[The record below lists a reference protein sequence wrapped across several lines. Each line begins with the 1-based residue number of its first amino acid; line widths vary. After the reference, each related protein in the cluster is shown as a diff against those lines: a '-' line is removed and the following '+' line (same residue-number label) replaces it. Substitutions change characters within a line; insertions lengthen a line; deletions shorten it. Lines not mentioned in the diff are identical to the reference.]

1 MAFDPTQLAY
11 FTGTAQ
17 YYRIT
22 KQHLLTDGTRYRA
35 DAAGA
40 YWLMDAIASHLCE
53 IGTAD
58 WFVVVRMLVEDS
70 SALMIY
76 EDGNGQEH
84 ARQQIPY
91 TDFPL
96 AEITI
101 YCCWDGEHWVLML
114 PSEY

>member
-1 MAFDPTQLAY
+1 MAFDPAQLAH

-22 KQHLLTDGTRYRA
+22 RQHLLTDGTRYLA

-40 YWLMDAIASHLCE
+40 YWLMDAIASHLGE

-70 SALMIY
+70 AALMIY

-91 TDFPL
+91 TDFPMS
-96 AEITI
+96 EITI
-101 YCCWDGEHWVLML
+101 YCCWDGLHWVLML